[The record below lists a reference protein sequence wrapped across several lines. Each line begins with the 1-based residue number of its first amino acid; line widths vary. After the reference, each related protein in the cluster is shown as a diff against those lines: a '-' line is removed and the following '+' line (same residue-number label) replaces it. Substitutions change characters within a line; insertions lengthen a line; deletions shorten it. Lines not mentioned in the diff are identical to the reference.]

1 MGHVVVNDGVDNGD
15 DGDVSLAG
23 VEFASHTQSSLKFLP
38 LIIIDFL
45 EKTELLDEV
54 LLDLSAYG

>member
-23 VEFASHTQSSLKFLP
+23 VEFESHT
-38 LIIIDFL
+38 
-45 EKTELLDEV
+45 
-54 LLDLSAYG
+54 